1 MGYVLIRQ
9 RDFGCSHYVWGNF
22 IYIIIEGD
30 SRWVQIEIL
39 DGLQIAGGG
48 VTHVLQLLA
57 GADVVVCH
65 QLFPKQVGQRFL
77 IVAFKEVV
85 QADGA

>member
-39 DGLQIAGGG
+39 DRLQVTGGG
-48 VTHVLQLLA
+48 VAHVLQLLA

-77 IVAFKEVV
+77 IVAFKEV
-85 QADGA
+85 A